1 MLTIGRVR
9 GLAAALGIGAALTV
23 GAGVAWA
30 EGDGTAAD
38 HAAADSAPASSDTG
52 TGRTAAAATADH
64 VSDTTHEA
72 EATAADETPARHT
85 AQADTE
91 NTADDPPNNSADPAD
106 EAADLT
112 EQSAARHSHAVAEE
126 ATVAVAKISGPADEP
141 SSSKS
146 DDTPSAPAD
155 EPVAALAYA
164 AAERREKSVTAP
176 AQRVVATEMTETT
189 DTSEPVVAASV
200 ASASAAAVTAAGRPP
215 TAMDLIEQF
224 IYRPVHYLVQ
234 AWIQSDIGSAVDGI
248 VNALLGSYV
257 IGNGADG
264 TEDHPDG
271 GAGGWLLGDGGKG
284 WNSTLAGSAGGKGG
298 AAGAF
303 GTGGIG
309 GTGGAGA
316 AGGAGGAGGWL
327 MGVGGGGGDGGA
339 GAAGGPG
346 GSGGAGG
353 DAVGLFLGVGGHGGR
368 GGDGSDGGRGGT
380 GGDGALV
387 LGTGGAGGDAG
398 DSGIGGAAT
407 QLPPLGGAGGTAGW
421 LGAHGVVGASGTGG
435 VIPGTGESAP
445 ALLTV
450 SANGTWL
457 TTADGRVVVLHGANE
472 VYKVGSFDPADSGF
486 GADDAEFLAA
496 NGFNVVR
503 LGIIWAAV
511 EPQPGVFDAAYL
523 ASIAQT
529 VQTLSDYGIYTVLDM
544 HQDNYGGTFGGE
556 GAPDWAAQTGG
567 LPNNDFGFPWSYI
580 LNPAEGHAWDSFW
593 ANAETPTGLGL
604 TDEYAR
610 AWENVASY
618 FTGNSA
624 VIGYDIMNEPF
635 EGSNWLSALLG
646 STFFVE
652 QQLTPMYNQVI
663 AAIRAVDPITAIFAE
678 PTAAIFELGTLLGRP
693 LVMGRIDDANV
704 VMAVHNYCYGSAT
717 TGICGW
723 IAATVADSV
732 HAYSVQHQIPVFMG
746 EFGASDVTSDLIAA
760 MDAADRYFTSW
771 TVWAYSGN
779 GDITT
784 AGTTTGEALVYD
796 PAASPS
802 GNNVNTSNLLTL
814 SAPHPQLISGTPNSW
829 SFSGGTLN
837 FSYSTEKVDGS
848 GSFAAGSQTTIAVP
862 AIQFPN
868 GYQVSVTGGRVVSA
882 AGASVLV
889 IASDLGATTV
899 SVVVSANAPIQV

>member
-30 EGDGTAAD
+30 EGDGTAAE
-38 HAAADSAPASSDTG
+38 HAATDSAPASSDTNA
-52 TGRTAAAATADH
+52 GRPAAAATADH
-64 VSDTTHEA
+64 ESDTTETSA
-72 EATAADETPARHT
+72 ATAADETPARHSE
-85 AQADTE
+85 QPDTE
-91 NTADDPPNNSADPAD
+91 NTETAADDPAD
-106 EAADLT
+106 EAA
-112 EQSAARHSHAVAEE
+112 EPAAAHHSRSVAEE
-126 ATVAVAKISGPADEP
+126 ATVTVARTSDPADEP
-141 SSSKS
+141 SSSKT
-146 DDTPSAPAD
+146 DDSPSAPVD

-164 AAERREKSVTAP
+164 AVERREKSVAAP
-176 AQRVVATEMTETT
+176 SAQRVVPTETT
-189 DTSEPVVAASV
+189 KTTETTETTETADTSEPV
-200 ASASAAAVTAAGRPP
+200 AVTTTSAPA
-215 TAMDLIEQF
+215 TATDLIEQF
-224 IYRPVHYLVQ
+224 IYLPVHYLVQ
-234 AWIQSDIGSAVDGI
+234 AWIQSDIGRAVDGI

-264 TEDHPDG
+264 TEEHPDG

-284 WNSTLAGSAGGKGG
+284 WNSTLAGFAGGKGG

-309 GTGGAGA
+309 GAGGAGA

-327 MGVGGGGGDGGA
+327 MGVGGAGGNGGS
-339 GAAGGPG
+339 GAPGGPG
-346 GSGGAGG
+346 GAGGAGG
-353 DAVGLFLGVGGHGGR
+353 GAVGLFLGVGGHGGR

-380 GGDGALV
+380 GGDGSLIF
-387 LGTGGAGGDAG
+387 GTGGAGGDAG
-398 DSGIGGAAT
+398 DSGIDGATT
-407 QLPPLGGAGGTAGW
+407 QLPALGGAGGTAGW
-421 LGAHGVVGASGTGG
+421 LGAHGAVGKSGTGG
-435 VIPGTGESAP
+435 VIPGPGSGDSDS

-450 SANGTWL
+450 SANGSWL

-472 VYKVGSFDPADSGF
+472 VYKVDSFDPADSGF
-486 GADDAEFLAA
+486 DADDAAFLAA

-511 EPQPGVFDAAYL
+511 EPQPGVFNDAYL

-529 VQTLSDYGIYTVLDM
+529 VQTLADHGIYSVLDM
-544 HQDNYGGTFGGE
+544 HQDNWGTTFGGE
-556 GAPDWAAQTGG
+556 GAPEWATQTGG
-567 LPNNDFGFPWSYI
+567 LPNNDFGFPWSYF

-635 EGSNWLSALLG
+635 EGSNWLSSLLG
-646 STFFVE
+646 GTFFVE
-652 QQLTPMYNQVI
+652 QQLAPMYNQVI
-663 AAIRAVDPITAIFAE
+663 AAIRAVDPTTAIFVE
-678 PTAAIFELGTLLGRP
+678 PTPATFELGALLGRP
-693 LVMGRIDDANV
+693 LVMGTINDPNV

-723 IAATVADSV
+723 IATTVADNAQ
-732 HAYSVQHQIPVFMG
+732 AYSVQHQIPVFMG
-746 EFGASDVTSDLIAA
+746 EFGASDVTTDLTAA
-760 MDAADRYFTSW
+760 TNAAARYFTSW
-771 TVWAYSGN
+771 TVWAYSGK

-796 PAASPS
+796 PAQPPS
-802 GNNVNTSNLLTL
+802 GTNVNTSNVLTL
-814 SAPHPQLISGTPNSW
+814 SAPYPQLISGTPNSW
-829 SFSGGTLN
+829 SFADGTLN

-848 GSFAAGSQTTIAVP
+848 GSFDAGSLTTIAVP
-862 AIQFPN
+862 AGQFPN
-868 GYQVSVTGGRVVSA
+868 GYQVSVTGGQVVSA
-882 AGASVLV
+882 AGAPVLV

-899 SVVVSANAPIQV
+899 SVVVNANAPVQV